1 MQVLMAEHSGFCAGV
16 RRAMKIAAEAFDSQ
30 EDWYTLGDLVHNR
43 FVAQYLQE
51 RGISV
56 LDSLEEAA
64 SGGIIIRSHGVP
76 PETVR
81 EIKRRGFS
89 MKDAT
94 CPLVKRV
101 YEKAA
106 FLNNGGYDVVVF
118 GDRDHPEVKGICGW
132 IDYQATVISNIEEA
146 LQLDGAVKRGLVAQ
160 TTSDEDA
167 FFDIARALL
176 PGCEELCV
184 INTICGATRK
194 RQTGA
199 REVAAR
205 VDIMVVVGD
214 RKSSNTRVL
223 LEKCQATGVRSLLV
237 ECTDELKAEEFNNV
251 SRVGVTA
258 GASTPDWI
266 IKEVVNWMEELKD
279 NGLESLENQA
289 SPENPEIQA
298 GPEAEEVIVSSPAET
313 EEANAPAPA
322 ETEEANAP
330 APAEENFAAL
340 EAEMAE
346 MAIPSRGEIVTG
358 TVIQVLNDEVM
369 VDVGGKSEGII
380 PLKELSLQELNS
392 ALDFVKVG
400 DKIEVL
406 VLKWDD
412 DGTILL
418 SKKRV
423 DQSRIM
429 DRLEERFNNNETI
442 EGKIEGSVKGGLLV
456 DLEGITAF
464 LPASHVDN
472 TYVKNIDDY
481 IGRTMDF
488 KVIEFNRNK
497 RRGSQVVLSRRELAE
512 AEKNQRKEAFWSAIE
527 ENQIFNGRV
536 KRIVDYGAFIDI
548 GGYEGLLHVS
558 EIDHNRVE
566 HPSDVLT
573 EGQELE
579 VAVIALDR
587 AKERISLSRKKLLK
601 SPWEIVTDKYQEGDI
616 IDGTVARIAP
626 FGAFVEIEPG
636 VDGLVHI
643 SQLANRRVAKP
654 EDVVSINQQIRVKI
668 LSIDH
673 EEKKIALS
681 LKAVE
686 AAEEQAQV
694 DEYMAEQ
701 ENSEE

>member
-1 MQVLMAEHSGFCAGV
+1 MQVLLADKSGFCSGV
-16 RRAMKIAAEAFDSQ
+16 RRAMKIA
-30 EDWYTLGDLVHNR
+30 EDTIGLPEKWYTLGDLVHNR
-43 FVAQYLQE
+43 HVTEFLAE
-51 RGISV
+51 RGVST
-56 LDSLEEAA
+56 LASLADAET
-64 SGGIIIRSHGVP
+64 GGIIIRSHGVP
-76 PETVR
+76 PEIIR
-81 EIKRRGFS
+81 EVEKRGFLLR
-89 MKDAT
+89 DAT
-94 CPLVKRV
+94 CPLVKKV

-106 FLNNGGYDVVVF
+106 LLHSEGYDIVVY
-118 GDRDHPEVKGICGW
+118 GDPGHPEVKGICGW
-132 IDYQATVISNIEEA
+132 IDYEATVISTVEEA
-146 LQLDGAVKRGLVAQ
+146 TALEHRPRRGLVAQ
-160 TTSDEDA
+160 TTSDENA
-167 FFDIARALL
+167 FYDVARALM
-176 PGCEELCV
+176 PNSQELRV
-184 INTICGATRK
+184 VNTICGATRE
-194 RQTGA
+194 RQ
-199 REVAAR
+199 RAAEELASQ

-223 LEKCQATGVRSLLV
+223 LEKCRATGVTSLLA
-237 ECTDELKAEEFNNV
+237 ESAQELQAQDFVNV
-251 SRVGVTA
+251 SRVGVAA

-266 IKEVVNWMEELKD
+266 IKEVVNWMEQLK
-279 NGLESLENQA
+279 ENDQENLDVSA
-289 SPENPEIQA
+289 STP
-298 GPEAEEVIVSSPAET
+298 T
-313 EEANAPAPA
+313 
-322 ETEEANAP
+322 
-330 APAEENFAAL
+330 AEENFAAM

-346 MAIPSRGEIVTG
+346 MTIPGRGDIVTG

-369 VDVGGKSEGII
+369 VDVGGKSEGVI
-380 PLKELSLQELNS
+380 PLKELALQDLNS
-392 ALDFVKVG
+392 AQDLVKVG
-400 DKIEVL
+400 DEIEVL

-423 DQSRIM
+423 DMSRIM
-429 DRLEERFNNNETI
+429 DKLEERFSQNNTI
-442 EGKIEGSVKGGLLV
+442 EGNVVDSVKGGLLV
-456 DLEGITAF
+456 DVDGITAF

-481 IGRTMDF
+481 IGKTMIF
-488 KVIEFNRNK
+488 KIIEFNRNK

-512 AEKNQRKEAFWSAIE
+512 AEKNEKKEAFWSAIE
-527 ENQIFNGRV
+527 ENQKFIGKV

-573 EGQELE
+573 EGQDLE

-587 AKERISLSRKKLLK
+587 TKERISLSRKKLLK
-601 SPWEIVTDKYQEGDI
+601 SPWEIVTGKYNEGDI

-654 EDVVSINQQIRVKI
+654 EDVVSVGQAIQVKI

-686 AAEEQAQV
+686 VAEEQAQV
-694 DEYMAEQ
+694 EEYMAEQ
-701 ENSEE
+701 DSGEEE